1 MQSLLSKRIFVSLQA
16 GQRAA
21 IEVIDDIRP
30 QCLSSQDYILLKKSS
45 SYAPE
50 DVHIVN
56 NFKNGSV
63 VEELW
68 FSNVFLWTLFLPFA
82 GLGLSY
88 VAFKLRD
95 AYCHLVIPTI

>member
-1 MQSLLSKRIFVSLQA
+1 MKDNICRTPQMQSLLSKRIFVSLQA

-68 FSNVFLWTLFLPFA
+68 FSNVFLWTLFFYYYTVDDL
-82 GLGLSY
+82 LKS
-88 VAFKLRD
+88 R
-95 AYCHLVIPTI
+95 